1 MTKNVNNNEIS
12 CIKTSINPILWPGIK
27 IFPYLYT
34 KKALDKIKSQIQ
46 YKKLQLPTIA
56 KVQENFYSLLNEFK
70 SIPQQS
76 TKNNN
81 KSWTKIVM
89 TPNIP
94 PSYVLI
100 PKYYKPTRRSNNH
113 PMLFRQRLCP
123 RSQNLQSYK
132 TRAVQHLVAQNI
144 INKLFYIFDESEK
157 K

>member
-1 MTKNVNNNEIS
+1 
-12 CIKTSINPILWPGIK
+12 
-27 IFPYLYT
+27 
-34 KKALDKIKSQIQ
+34 
-46 YKKLQLPTIA
+46 
-56 KVQENFYSLLNEFK
+56 
-70 SIPQQS
+70 
-76 TKNNN
+76 
-81 KSWTKIVM
+81 M

-157 K
+157 KQNIDNLLKKDPNIWNIALSNEIGRLAQGIRDINGNDAIDFIAKNRIPKNKRLHMPI